1 MKTIY
6 NHIYRDTKVYRVF
19 KAPDDYFSKRYKRR
33 LSMSVDDEFDG
44 ATFYFDL
51 DSWFWPW
58 HDIAKRDSK
67 WSDGTH
73 LSNFKSSVV
82 AFDILWSEKRYIH
95 APIVFT
101 GTLLWGYTKQFFKG
115 LL

>member
-1 MKTIY
+1 MSIY
-6 NHIYRDTKVYRVF
+6 KYLAPIDGKWFVI
-19 KAPDDYFSKRYKRR
+19 KQPDDYFSKRYSKK
-33 LSMSVDDEFDG
+33 LSIVSTDEFDG

-58 HDIAKRDSK
+58 HDVAKRDRK

-73 LSNFKSSVV
+73 CSNWQASVV
-82 AFDILWSEKRYIH
+82 AFDILWQEKRYIH